1 MYELYD
7 CARPTHLWGVWMVP
21 ICTYGVLIEDEGQDR
36 LIAKNQEF
44 TFLENQGRRIHVSE
58 QRF

>member
-21 ICTYGVLIEDEGQDR
+21 ICTYGVFIEDEESGSNVKVSR
-36 LIAKNQEF
+36 V
-44 TFLENQGRRIHVSE
+44 HVSE
-58 QRF
+58 RTLPFLTTYTVV